1 MASPP
6 SSPIEG
12 SAERLAEEHAER
24 LAEDHDIP
32 RPPQGTGD
40 QIKAFLTTVMG
51 LLSLLVFGLALAGKS
66 TLWLW
71 ISFACALISGIFV
84 QILLQ
89 RRERNEASGRS

>member
-1 MASPP
+1 MASHS
-6 SSPIEG
+6 SSPIES
-12 SAERLAEEHAER
+12 SAEQLADRHAER
-24 LAEDHDIP
+24 PDEDHHIP
-32 RPPQGTGD
+32 ATPKDTGNR
-40 QIKAFLTTVMG
+40 IKAFLTTVMG

-89 RRERNEASGRS
+89 RRERNEISHRS